1 MKYIILNGI
10 IKEFAT
16 LPDASLYN
24 FTELTPEQ
32 TAFYLANPTASV
44 NEVLAMELGPIP
56 EPTEP
61 TEPEPTIEERQEAI
75 EDALDELIRY
85 VYGGA

>member
-1 MKYIILNGI
+1 MRYIILNGI

-24 FTELTPEQ
+24 FSELTPEQ
-32 TAFYLANPTASV
+32 IAFYLANPNASAS
-44 NEVLAMELGPIP
+44 EVLAMELEPIP

-61 TEPEPTIEERQEAI
+61 TEPEPTIEERISVI
-75 EDALDELIRY
+75 EDLLLEML
-85 VYGGA
+85 